1 MAYLFQNFTISHNFM
16 TEHMRQIFLKD
27 WLKGPVQDRS
37 FAGVHAIKTKTNAGK
52 GFMYATSKV
61 LKCVAHGIL

>member
-1 MAYLFQNFTISHNFM
+1 MLQNLAA
-16 TEHMRQIFLKD
+16 LKELNLIA
-27 WLKGPVQDRS
+27 LKGPVQDRS

-61 LKCVAHGIL
+61 LNCVAYAMGSYKYISGP